1 MNKVQN
7 IWKALLLSVHFVSD
21 FNENSNKK
29 IKFKPYVTHDIGQ
42 WEAESKHN
50 VHHHIL

>member
-7 IWKALLLSVHFVSD
+7 IWKPLLLSVHFVSD
-21 FNENSNKK
+21 FNEKLKK
-29 IKFKPYVTHDIGQ
+29 IKSNPYVTHDIGQ
-42 WEAESKHN
+42 WEAGSKHN